1 MKTTAETYLAQA
13 SLLRLLG
20 VLALVVAPHLVR
32 LPPWLSLS
40 VIAIGIW
47 RALAA
52 VRQWPLPP
60 QWLKIFMVL
69 IAFAAIQV
77 SFGRV
82 NGQHA
87 GSALLVV
94 MLVLKLTEMRS
105 RRDVL
110 VVVALCYFTM
120 LTHFLF
126 SQELW
131 TILYLGAC
139 AVAVTAIL
147 IESSHPGS
155 ALTPRVTLRMGAAMV
170 GWALPLMLVM
180 FVLFPRVPGP
190 LWGLPADAGAARSG
204 IADTM
209 SPGDI
214 SKLIQSD
221 AIAFRVTFLGGEP
234 PMRERYWR
242 GPVLSYFD
250 GRRWQAPFRGDEYF
264 LLYNP
269 GAKLNAYQRAE
280 VELAGAPVTY
290 RITLEPHRQHW
301 LFALDLPDARALPPN
316 TALTGYHQLLSR
328 QLVKESLT
336 YALTSYPRYR
346 FEPDMTEQWQRS
358 ATRLPPGN
366 PRAVALADSWRA
378 AGLEGRALIDRAL
391 QLFRQEQFFYTLEP
405 PPLGAD
411 MIDEFLFETRRGFCE
426 HYAGAFTVLM
436 RAAGVPARVVVGY
449 QGGELNEVGGYFV
462 VRQSDAHAWSEVW
475 LPGEG
480 WVRIDPTAAVAP
492 SRIET
497 GLETAL
503 PSAELPSFLRRSGLS
518 TFDSLRL
525 RADVTWDYVNVMWD
539 RWVLGFTPDRQFE
552 LLSRFGL
559 RDWQDM
565 IIALT
570 VGITVLMTLVGL
582 AAQRRARAVRPADHA
597 LLLWRHATRV
607 LAAKGLTQAPY
618 EGPRDY
624 VDRVLRDRPDLAPPL
639 RRLLGA
645 YLDARYLGQRP
656 REAEVE
662 LADALKALKAW
673 RGSPTS
679 PGTAA

>member
-1 MKTTAETYLAQA
+1 MTTTAGNYLAQA

-20 VLALVVAPHLVR
+20 VLALVVAPHLTR
-32 LPPWLSLS
+32 LPPWLSLA
-40 VIAIGIW
+40 VVAIGLW
-47 RALAA
+47 RAAAA

-60 QWLKIFMVL
+60 QWLKILLVL
-69 IAFAAIQV
+69 VAFAAIQV
-77 SFGRV
+77 SYGRV
-82 NGQHA
+82 NGQQA
-87 GSALLVV
+87 GSALLVI
-94 MLVLKLTEMRS
+94 MLALKLTEMRS

-139 AVAVTAIL
+139 AVVVTAIL
-147 IESSHPGS
+147 IEASHPGA
-155 ALTPRVTLRMGAAMV
+155 ALTPRVTLRMGASMV
-170 GWALPLMLVM
+170 GLALPLMLVM
-180 FVLFPRVPGP
+180 FVLFPRIPGP
-190 LWGLPADAGAARSG
+190 LWGLPTDAGAARSG
-204 IADTM
+204 IADSM

-221 AIAFRVTFLGGEP
+221 AIAFRVTFLGDPP

-250 GRRWQAPFRGDEYF
+250 GRRWYAPFRGDEYF
-264 LLYNP
+264 QLYNP
-269 GAKLNAYQRAE
+269 RAKLNAYQEAE

-290 RITLEPHRQHW
+290 RVTLEPHRQHW
-301 LFALDLPDARALPPN
+301 LFAMDLPDAGALPPN

-328 QLVKESLT
+328 PLVKDALT
-336 YALTSYPRYR
+336 YVVTSFPRYR
-346 FEPDMTEQWQRS
+346 FEPNMTGQWQRS
-358 ATRLPPGN
+358 ATRLPDGN
-366 PRAVALADSWRA
+366 PRARALGESWRTE
-378 AGLEGRALIDRAL
+378 GLEGRALVDRAL
-391 QLFRQEQFFYTLEP
+391 QLFRQQEFFYTLEP
-405 PPLGAD
+405 PTLGAD

-426 HYAGAFTVLM
+426 HYAGAFAVLM
-436 RAAGVPARVVVGY
+436 RAAGLPARVVVGY

-475 LPGEG
+475 LPGDG

-497 GLETAL
+497 GLEASL
-503 PSAELPSFLRRSGLS
+503 PSAELPSFLRRTGLS
-518 TFDSLRL
+518 AFDSLRL

-559 RDWQDM
+559 DDWQDM

-570 VGITVLMTLVGL
+570 VGITVLMALVGL
-582 AAQRRARAVRPADHA
+582 AVQLRARPAAPADHA
-597 LLLWRHATRV
+597 LLLWRRATRV
-607 LAAKGLTQAPY
+607 LAARGLAQAPY

-624 VDRVLRDRPDLAPPL
+624 VERVLRDRPDLEQPL

-645 YLDARYLGQRP
+645 YLAARYLDERP

-662 LADALKALKAW
+662 LSEALRALKAW